1 MTQEQYVLYHLI
13 IFDNFLCLVSPGS
26 CHPYVLYGTVH
37 SLQYCF
43 KSMLPSSENKKST
56 LRRYGFLRNSTK
68 RLKYLRVYM
77 RSPF

>member
-43 KSMLPSSENKKST
+43 KSMLPSSENKKKH
-56 LRRYGFLRNSTK
+56 FEK
-68 RLKYLRVYM
+68 IWIPEK
-77 RSPF
+77 